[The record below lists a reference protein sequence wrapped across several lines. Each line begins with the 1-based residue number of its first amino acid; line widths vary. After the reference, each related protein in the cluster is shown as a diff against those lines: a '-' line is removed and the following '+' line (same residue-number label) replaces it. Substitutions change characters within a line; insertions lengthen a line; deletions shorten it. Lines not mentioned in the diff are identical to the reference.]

1 MNDAAIDELTRN
13 MMALDAGLHRITET
27 FGEHVQLRDEDP
39 VVFGA
44 GHYVLYPVEGSTVR
58 LSITEQYAGTD
69 WSDDERVPTS
79 WSWEAEARVTQ
90 PGHGHPWVTLA
101 EGEVASAD
109 YARLL
114 NIAEGWAGAIHALA
128 EREVSLS
135 PEAVEQSSVA
145 QEFEGRTF
153 LT

>member
-79 WSWEAEARVTQ
+79 WAWEAEARVAQ
-90 PGHGHPWVTLA
+90 PSHGHPWVTLA

-114 NIAEGWAGAIHALA
+114 NIAKGWAGPSMRLPS
-128 EREVSLS
+128 ERCRSHPTLS
-135 PEAVEQSSVA
+135 NSPRSRRSSRA
-145 QEFEGRTF
+145 APS
-153 LT
+153 